1 MLNTTKVKSENTMF
15 KVCCV
20 RNEFT
25 RLWSPIRCIRSPI
38 NLVSKNDIGSFK
50 SLMKKSLTN
59 EMLMR
64 SEICNSSQRR
74 IKSMAV
80 QLTVS
85 ISCPKSI
92 SQIKPM
98 FWFWC
103 PHPRWIE
110 WGKVEWVVTNCPRVA
125 PRQSARNTC
134 DTSWYNPR
142 GTWTSVPLLD

>member
-1 MLNTTKVKSENTMF
+1 MLNTTKVKSENTMLS
-15 KVCCV
+15 VCCV
-20 RNEFT
+20 RNVFT

-38 NLVSKNDIGSFK
+38 SFVSKNDIGSFK
-50 SLMKKSLTN
+50 SLIKKSLTN
-59 EMLMR
+59 EMFMR

-98 FWFWC
+98 FWFLMPTSTIDCVRKGRMSCNKLPTSSPKTIC
-103 PHPRWIE
+103 PKYLRYCLI
-110 WGKVEWVVTNCPRVA
+110 
-125 PRQSARNTC
+125 
-134 DTSWYNPR
+134 
-142 GTWTSVPLLD
+142 